1 MASLALALALS
12 SQIQMKGA
20 APLELFFLDEGF
32 GTLDGQA
39 LEVVMECL
47 ERIRNKRRSVGV
59 ISHVEEIKS
68 RIPVRLLVNP
78 AQMGEGGSKIQIEEE

>member
-1 MASLALALALS
+1 
-12 SQIQMKGA
+12 
-20 APLELFFLDEGF
+20 
-32 GTLDGQA
+32 
-39 LEVVMECL
+39 MECL

>member
-32 GTLDGQA
+32 GTLDETC
-39 LEVVMECL
+39 LEVVMESL
-47 ERIRNKRRSVGV
+47 ENIRTKRRSVGV
-59 ISHVEEIKS
+59 ITHVEEIKN
-68 RIPVRLLVNP
+68 RIPVRLLVEP
-78 AQMGEGGSKIQIEEE
+78 ARMGEGGSKIRIEEA